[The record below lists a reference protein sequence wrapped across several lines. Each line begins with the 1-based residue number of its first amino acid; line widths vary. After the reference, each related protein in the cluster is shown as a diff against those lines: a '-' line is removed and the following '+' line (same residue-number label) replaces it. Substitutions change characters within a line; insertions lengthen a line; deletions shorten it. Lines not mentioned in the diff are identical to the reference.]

1 MGASIRILLAGL
13 VYPPVS
19 HWAWS
24 DKSHG
29 LGQGWLNA
37 MGYQDFAGSG
47 VVHLVGGVC
56 ALVACI
62 MVGPR
67 QGRWVQCTFI
77 RYQSLVEIHL
87 AALRAAEY
95 DEEHYVSYICPG
107 ICQTL

>member
-1 MGASIRILLAGL
+1 MILLAGL

-24 DKSHG
+24 GEDEDG

-67 QGRWVQCTFI
+67 QGRWVQYTLTHDHSFI
-77 RYQSLVEIHL
+77 KVDIV
-87 AALRAAEY
+87 AVAAAEQQ
-95 DEEHYVSYICPG
+95 DSFI
-107 ICQTL
+107 

>member
-1 MGASIRILLAGL
+1 M
-13 VYPPVS
+13 S

-24 DKSHG
+24 GEDHG
-29 LGQGWLNA
+29 VGQGWLNA

-67 QGRWVQCTFI
+67 MGRWVH
-77 RYQSLVEIHL
+77 SLIKVEL
-87 AALRAAEY
+87 VPVRAAE
-95 DEEHYVSYICPG
+95 
-107 ICQTL
+107 